1 MAQMAERIPMTPPEE
16 EIRVLAARLV
26 REYAEARHQNHNAQF
41 DCGRC
46 DLTAALRVAAH
57 EIEEGL

>member
-1 MAQMAERIPMTPPEE
+1 MTPPEE
-16 EIRVLAARLV
+16 EIRLLAARLV
-26 REYAEARHQNHNAQF
+26 REYAEARHQRHSAQF

-46 DLTAALRVAAH
+46 DLTAALRAAAH